1 MSKRVV
7 ITGMGIWSC
16 LGTNIETVKQ
26 SLYEGKSG
34 IGLQP
39 ERLEYGYRSGLTGI
53 VETPIITKQM
63 LDRHTR
69 AGMSEE
75 AQYAYM
81 ASRQAFEQAHITDEY
96 LRENEVGCIFGND
109 SSAKPVIESSKIMDE
124 KHDSAML
131 GYGLIFQSMN
141 STVNM
146 NLSTIFRLRGVNFTI
161 SAACASGSHSIGL
174 GYMLIR
180 QGLQEMVLCGGA
192 QETNYYSMASFDAL
206 GAFSIRMNEPTKAS
220 RPFDKNRDGLI
231 PSGGAAALVLED
243 YDHAVARG
251 ATILA
256 EVVGYGFSSNGG
268 GISEPS
274 DNGSV
279 IAMSRAM
286 KDAGVDLDEI
296 DYINA
301 HATSTLQGDMYEA
314 IALDRLFHGQRAL
327 ISSTKSMTGHECW
340 MSGASEIVYSIIMM
354 QNNFVA
360 PNINFENPD
369 EYSEKINITAKT
381 VETEVNTV
389 LSNSFG
395 FGGTNSALVIRKLIL

>member
-1 MSKRVV
+1 MARRVV

-16 LGTNIETVKQ
+16 LGTDIETVKE
-26 SLYEGKSG
+26 SLYYGKSG
-34 IGLQP
+34 IGIQQ

-53 VETPIITKQM
+53 VESPVITKQM

-81 ASRQAFEQAHITDEY
+81 ASRQAFEQAGIDNQY
-96 LRENEVGCIFGND
+96 LLDNEVGCIFGND

-146 NLSTIFRLRGVNFTI
+146 NLSTIFHLRGVNFTI

-174 GYMLIR
+174 GSMLIK
-180 QGLQEMVLCGGA
+180 QGLQDMILCGGA

-206 GAFSIRMNEPTKAS
+206 GAFSVRMDDPTKAS

-256 EVVGYGFSSNGG
+256 EIVGYGFSSNGG

-274 DNGSV
+274 DVGSV
-279 IAMSRAM
+279 TAMSRAM
-286 KDAGVDLDEI
+286 KDAGVGLDDI

-301 HATSTLQGDMYEA
+301 HATSTHQGDMYEA

-340 MSGASEIVYSIIMM
+340 MAGASEVVYSIIMM

-369 EYSEKINITAKT
+369 EYSEKINLTAKT
-381 VETEVNTV
+381 VDMEVNTV

-395 FGGTNSALVIRKLIL
+395 FGGTNSALVIKKMK

>member
-1 MSKRVV
+1 
-7 ITGMGIWSC
+7 MGIWSC
-16 LGTNIETVKQ
+16 LGTDVDAVKE
-26 SLYEGKSG
+26 SLYTGKSG
-34 IGLQP
+34 IGL
-39 ERLEYGYRSGLTGI
+39 EEARLTYGYRSGLTGI
-53 VETPIITKQM
+53 VETPVITKQM

-81 ASRQAFEQAHITDEY
+81 ASRQAFAQALIDDQY
-96 LRENEVGCIFGND
+96 LREHEVGCIFGND

-146 NLSTIFRLRGVNFTI
+146 NLSTIFHLRGVNFTI

-174 GYMLIR
+174 GYMLIK
-180 QGLQEMVLCGGA
+180 QGLQDMVLCGGA

-206 GAFSIRMNEPTKAS
+206 GAFSVRMDDPTKAS
-220 RPFDKNRDGLI
+220 RPFDRDRDGLI

-243 YDHAVARG
+243 YEHAVKRG
-251 ATILA
+251 APILA
-256 EVVGYGFSSNGG
+256 EVCGYGFSSNGG

-274 DNGSV
+274 DDGSV

-286 KDAGVDLDEI
+286 QDAGVKLDDI

-301 HATSTLQGDMYEA
+301 HATSTHQGDMYEA
-314 IALDRLFHGQRAL
+314 IALNRLFHGQRAL

-340 MSGASEIVYSIIMM
+340 MAGASEIVYSIIMM
-354 QNNFVA
+354 HNNFVA
-360 PNINFENPD
+360 PNINLENPD
-369 EYSEKINITAKT
+369 EYSEKLNLTPKT
-381 VETEVNTV
+381 VDMEVNTV

-395 FGGTNSALVIRKLIL
+395 FGGTNSALVIKKMKD

>member
-1 MSKRVV
+1 MAKRVV

-16 LGTNIETVKQ
+16 LGNDIETVRQ
-26 SLYEGKSG
+26 SLFEGKSG
-34 IGLQP
+34 IGLKP
-39 ERLEYGYRSGLTGI
+39 ERLEYGYRSGLTGL
-53 VETPIITKQM
+53 VETPVITKQM

-81 ASRQAFEQAHITDEY
+81 ASRQAFALAGFDDAY
-96 LRENEVGCIFGND
+96 LRQHEVGCIFGND
-109 SSAKPVIESSKIMDE
+109 SSAKPVIEASRIMDQ

-131 GYGLIFQSMN
+131 GYGLVFQSMN

-146 NLSTIFRLRGVNFTI
+146 NLSTIFHLRGVNFTV

-174 GYMLIR
+174 AYMLIR
-180 QGLQEMVLCGGA
+180 QGLQDTILCGGA
-192 QETNYYSMASFDAL
+192 QETNYYSMATFDAL
-206 GAFSIRMNEPTKAS
+206 GAFSVRMNAPAQAS
-220 RPFDKNRDGLI
+220 RPFDKDRDGLI

-243 YDHAVARG
+243 YEHAMARG

-274 DNGSV
+274 DSGSV
-279 IAMSRAM
+279 IAMTRALQ
-286 KDAGVDLDEI
+286 DAGVGVDNI

-301 HATSTLQGDMYEA
+301 HATSTVQGDMYEA
-314 IALDRLFHGQRAL
+314 LALDKLFHGRRAL

-340 MSGASEIVYSIIMM
+340 MSGASEIVYSLIMM
-354 QNNFVA
+354 QHHFVA

-369 EYSEKINITAKT
+369 QYSEKLNLTAKT

-395 FGGTNSALVIRKLIL
+395 FGGTNSALVIKKIK